1 MDRKKITLSQFFGL
15 TARSI
20 PQVSKLVN
28 SQTFHNL
35 KQKIAQDNPGVDFPE
50 SFYDDL
56 CEMMLENLSEL
67 LDIDLLKGIFIP
79 AWRQHPDLQEYRDF
93 TKHPADEIALV
104 PLVDHSIVTTHAPK
118 IEPTVGGRSLGE
130 IKFDVKGEFYIKG
143 AILQVRDAKIQKI
156 RFGGIDGT
164 GTLSLAGVSFLEKV
178 GNLDISGNL
187 DLQEAVPI
195 GNVPVVNN
203 SLNSSTNSY

>member
-1 MDRKKITLSQFFGL
+1 MDRKKIALSQFFGL

-28 SQTFHNL
+28 SQTFYEI
-35 KQKIAQDNPGVDFPE
+35 KQKIARENPGVNFPE
-50 SFYDDL
+50 GFYDEL
-56 CEMMLENLSEL
+56 CEMMLEELGNL

-79 AWRQHPDLQEYRDF
+79 AWRQHPDLQEYRDL
-93 TKHPADEIALV
+93 TKYPADEIALV
-104 PLVDHSIVTTHAPK
+104 PLVDHSILTSHSPT
-118 IEPTVGGRSLGE
+118 IEPTLGGRSLGE
-130 IKFDVKGEFYIKG
+130 IKFEVEGEFLIKG
-143 AILQVRDAKIQKI
+143 AILEVREGKILKI

-164 GTLSLAGVSFLEKV
+164 GTLGLAGVCFLEKV

-195 GNVPVVNN
+195 GDFPVVHN
-203 SLNSSTNSY
+203 SLNSATNSY